1 MNKWLFASP
10 CWLLAISFTLPAR
23 VEAMTPPVEAMTIEQ
38 LTETCSEPGKVILH
52 KGFREVTSDEFKV
65 RHIRV
70 FARTAPTPGGTYFAV
85 DISNTDQMDA
95 EIPHFKHICYQNIK
109 KTPSI
114 SPSGDITLYSPVN
127 TPVPL
132 RFRLDKQ
139 TTSKRPFHHT
149 SWKASQTVWMRM
161 LACGSSPV
169 VLDPGEWPNG
179 YPVPTVADPIV
190 EIMLRGVS
198 AGAKDCYQYAL
209 HMDLADSLAKVDI
222 GIDPQILNQ
231 PE

>member
-1 MNKWLFASP
+1 MNKWLFALP
-10 CWLLAISFTLPAR
+10 CWLLAISFTLPLR
-23 VEAMTPPVEAMTIEQ
+23 VEALPLQVAAMTIDQ
-38 LTETCSEPGKVILH
+38 LTETCSKPARIILQ
-52 KGFREVTSDEFKV
+52 KGFREVTSDEF
-65 RHIRV
+65 RAHHIRV
-70 FARTAPTPGGTYFAV
+70 FARTAPRAGATYFAV

-109 KTPSI
+109 TTPLM
-114 SPSGDITLYSPVN
+114 SPNGDITLYSPVD

-139 TTSKRPFHHT
+139 ATSNRPFHHT
-149 SWKASQTVWMRM
+149 SWKASHTVWMRM
-161 LACGSSPV
+161 IACGASPV
-169 VLDPGEWPNG
+169 VLDPGEWPTG
-179 YPVPTVADPIV
+179 YPAPTVADPMV
-190 EIMLRGVS
+190 EIMLRGVP

-209 HMDLADSLAKVDI
+209 HMNLADTLATVDV